1 MLALFPTYVV
11 MLEDDVQSVCRG
23 NTLTWVKVVAYAK
36 VGIVTGDGNFR
47 ARVCD
52 LEAKKVGIFEW

>member
-1 MLALFPTYVV
+1 